1 MKRVGPELKLSD
13 LNKVKVPKV
22 ASDLYYDLHDRRLL
36 PLVALV
42 LVAIVAVPFLLGGGS
57 EESEP
62 APSIGAV
69 PEESAQA
76 SSLTVVE
83 AQPGL
88 RDYHERLAERTPANP
103 FKQRFTGPVGD
114 GLPEVDSSA
123 STSTSSGDSAA
134 EVTSPSP
141 SSSVPPVESSPA
153 PESSPPS
160 DGGNGGDADGD
171 LRLFTFGVDVRII
184 RTLDKPNGGKEKSEP
199 ETREGIVPPTA
210 LPSEKSQVVT
220 YMGISP
226 KTQKP
231 LFLISD
237 DVEAIFGEGKCISGS
252 ESCQL
257 LEVDLDLPTT
267 FVYEPTGARYKI
279 TVLKVEPMFKG
290 SYSG

>member
-1 MKRVGPELKLSD
+1 M
-13 LNKVKVPKV
+13 
-22 ASDLYYDLHDRRLL
+22 
-36 PLVALV
+36 

-62 APSIGAV
+62 APSIGAA
-69 PEESAQA
+69 PGESTEA

-88 RDYHERLAERTPANP
+88 RDYRKRLAGRTPTNP
-103 FKQRFTGPVGD
+103 FEQRFTGPTGN
-114 GLPEVDSSA
+114 GLPEVDSSS
-123 STSTSSGDSAA
+123 STSTSSSGSSV
-134 EVTSPSP
+134 EVTSTSP
-141 SSSVPPVESSPA
+141 SSSVPPVESSPGPA
-153 PESSPPS
+153 PESAPPGGS
-160 DGGNGGDADGD
+160 GDGGSADGD

-184 RTLDKPNGGKEKSEP
+184 RTRDKPSGGKEKGEP
-199 ETREGIVPPTA
+199 ETRKGIVPPTA
-210 LPSEKSQVVT
+210 LPSEKSQVAT

-231 LFLISD
+231 LLLISD

-279 TVLKVEPMFKG
+279 TVLKVEPVFKG
-290 SYSG
+290 SYSD